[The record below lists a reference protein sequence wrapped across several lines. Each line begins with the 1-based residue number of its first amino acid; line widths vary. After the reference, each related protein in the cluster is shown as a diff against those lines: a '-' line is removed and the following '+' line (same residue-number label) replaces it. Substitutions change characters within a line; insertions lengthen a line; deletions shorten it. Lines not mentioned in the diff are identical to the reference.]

1 MNIISGFLLNIEI
14 KNVGNIKII
23 IEVIIENI
31 KVKYILLLIKYSY
44 LIVRRRKNT
53 ENKKIVKFIEAL
65 KKKAI

>member
-31 KVKYILLLIKYSY
+31 IPKIRLSFPPLIILSI
-44 LIVRRRKNT
+44 
-53 ENKKIVKFIEAL
+53 FFAP
-65 KKKAI
+65 